1 MTATDPRRHHNAID
15 EDISI
20 GHGGLEKSLK
30 SRRYKAAIEV
40 VGILSVVASLI
51 FVGFEIRQSG
61 RAANDA
67 SMASDASI
75 VAEIESLVLSNP
87 DVWRRGCEG
96 EDLEPT
102 EALIYSHI
110 HHASMFQ
117 YFLRWLRDIK
127 GLDVASAELSID
139 NLAMNIYRNPGF
151 AREWNAHGA
160 SRHHVSDEADME
172 IFRRLVD
179 DRVAEFSAFEPTP
192 LDFSSRCG
200 LN

>member
-1 MTATDPRRHHNAID
+1 MEAVGLV
-15 EDISI
+15 SI
-20 GHGGLEKSLK
+20 
-30 SRRYKAAIEV
+30 
-40 VGILSVVASLI
+40 VASLV

-67 SMASDASI
+67 ALASDSAI
-75 VAEIESLVLSNP
+75 VAEVESLVLDNP
-87 DVWRRGCEG
+87 DVWRRGCSG

-110 HHASMFQ
+110 HHAYVFQ
-117 YFLRWLRDIK
+117 YFLRWVRDRK
-127 GLDVASAELSID
+127 GLDVTSAALSID

-160 SRHHVSDEADME
+160 SRRHVSKDVDLEV
-172 IFRRLVD
+172 FRRLVNE
-179 DRVAEFSAFEPTP
+179 RVAEFPSFEPKP
-192 LDFSSRCG
+192 LNYSSRCG

>member
-1 MTATDPRRHHNAID
+1 MDSGRLKGTIEAV
-15 EDISI
+15 
-20 GHGGLEKSLK
+20 GL
-30 SRRYKAAIEV
+30 
-40 VGILSVVASLI
+40 LSVVASLV
-51 FVGFEIRQSG
+51 FVGLEIRQSG
-61 RAANDA
+61 QAANDA

-75 VAEIESLVLSNP
+75 VAEIESLVLSYP

-96 EDLEPT
+96 DDLEPT

-110 HHASMFQ
+110 HHAYTFQ
-117 YFLRWLRDIK
+117 YFLRWARDIK
-127 GLDVASAELSID
+127 GLDAVAAADLSID

-160 SRHHVSDEADME
+160 SRQHVSDEADME

-179 DRVAEFSAFEPTP
+179 DRVAEFPSFEPAP